1 MWPGIPPQHAEDSL
15 DFQACSMQASHFKW
29 GSYAKKDLNNSF
41 NLYSIGAEMVMA
53 FVLCVTDA
61 GMEREVMEQLVELDE
76 VDEAFVL
83 YGEYDVIAKVHVPE
97 LNMLDKFITQKMR
110 SIKEVQM
117 TSTMIS
123 I

>member
-1 MWPGIPPQHAEDSL
+1 
-15 DFQACSMQASHFKW
+15 
-29 GSYAKKDLNNSF
+29 
-41 NLYSIGAEMVMA
+41 MVMA